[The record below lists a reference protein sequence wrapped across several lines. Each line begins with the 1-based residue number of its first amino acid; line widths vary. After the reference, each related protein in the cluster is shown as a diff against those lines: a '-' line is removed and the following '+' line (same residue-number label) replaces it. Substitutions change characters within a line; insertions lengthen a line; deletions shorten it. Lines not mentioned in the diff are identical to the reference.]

1 MQLGMVFKRV
11 VVTAFVESSVIGRT
25 NDPLTRL
32 SNAAI
37 LVMMWLVAFCFSTV
51 CVISHWIVD
60 LWPLYWRLWP
70 FQDADPK
77 IAMAGVFVFFGIP
90 VFLIVF
96 NIRMKLESS
105 AKKKV
110 SLVNVL
116 IIAIIQPLLVISV
129 PFNKYRYAALGILAF
144 HLALA
149 CFFYW
154 RSFKLPVFDTAH
166 QALPEQ
172 LDPHK

>member
-1 MQLGMVFKRV
+1 MPFSMVFKRV
-11 VVTAFVESSVIGRT
+11 LVTAFVESSVIGKT

-60 LWPLYWRLWP
+60 LWPIYWRLWP

-90 VFLIVF
+90 VFLLVF
-96 NIRMKLESS
+96 NIRMKFESS

-110 SLVNVL
+110 SLFNVL
-116 IIAIIQPLLVISV
+116 AIVIIQPLLVISV

-144 HLALA
+144 HAALFY
-149 CFFYW
+149 FFYR
-154 RSFKLPVFDTAH
+154 RSFKLPVFDSAG
-166 QALPEQ
+166 QALPEHIEQ
-172 LDPHK
+172 